1 MRDRILDF
9 QQGSDNINLEL
20 IDADITTGSDDAF
33 TFVGTAA
40 FSGSAGEIRYLTTAS
55 KTIVQMDVDGD
66 SVVDTSFELTGV
78 FTMTETDFYL

>member
-1 MRDRILDF
+1 MDF

-78 FTMTETDFYL
+78 CTMTETDFYL